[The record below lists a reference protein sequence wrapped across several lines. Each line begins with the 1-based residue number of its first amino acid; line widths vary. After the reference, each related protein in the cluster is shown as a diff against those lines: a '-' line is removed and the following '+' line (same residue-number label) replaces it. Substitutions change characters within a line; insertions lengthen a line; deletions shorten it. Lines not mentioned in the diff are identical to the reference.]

1 MVKKVICYTY
11 FSSPS
16 SDYNLTFFIK
26 KEVRPRPDIDYILV
40 INGHNCPVP
49 LPMIDNFKVIKRE
62 NTGYDFGGHFVAL
75 NYIKEQNKKYDY
87 FFFMNSGACGPIIPN
102 YLKGDSHWSKYFI
115 NKINDKVKLVGTT
128 ICCLPPKDEGGYG
141 PKVEG
146 FFFMTDVKGLGL
158 LFKEKTIFK
167 IHENKYSAIVNGEF
181 GLSNC
186 IFKNGY
192 SIDCMIS
199 KYQGIDWTD
208 KKNWN
213 MNKNLHPSRK
223 NSFYSNSLIPY
234 ELIFHKWFW
243 SSGDP
248 NYNTDPNN
256 FEIIKQYFEN
266 NC

>member
-1 MVKKVICYTY
+1 MVKIVISYVY
-11 FSSPS
+11 YNSQQAN
-16 SDYNLTFFIK
+16 YNLSFFVK
-26 KEVRPRPDIDYILV
+26 KEMRLRDNVDYILV
-40 INGHNCPVP
+40 INGYDCPVA
-49 LPMIDNFKVIKRE
+49 LPTIDNLKVIKRE

-75 NYIKEQNKKYDY
+75 NYIKEHNKKYDY
-87 FFFMNSGACGPIIPN
+87 FFFMNSGVCGPIIPN
-102 YLKGDSHWSKYFI
+102 YLNDNTHWSTYFI
-115 NKINDKVKLVGTT
+115 RKINDKVKLVGTT
-128 ICCLPPKDEGGYG
+128 ICCLPHTDDGGYG

-146 FFFMTDVKGLGL
+146 FFFVTDVKGLRI
-158 LFKEKTIFK
+158 LFEEKTIFK
-167 IHENKYSAIVNGEF
+167 IHESKYSAIVYGEY

-186 IFKNGY
+186 ILKHGY

-213 MNKNLHPSRK
+213 MNNNKHPSRK

-243 SSGDP
+243 TKGDP

-256 FEIIKQYFEN
+256 FEIIKQYVEN